1 MRYALIICRQHVQYN
16 KLAVLQDYLRLI
28 PEIPLPHSLQKAI
41 EKSLLGEPIDPD
53 LAAAFRRELPA
64 FQQALVDAMLR
75 AKPESH

>member
-28 PEIPLPHSLQKAI
+28 PEIPLPNSLQKVI
-41 EKSLLGEPIDPD
+41 EKTLLGEPINPD
-53 LAAAFRRELPA
+53 LAAAFRQELPA